1 MKKLS
6 YLILLLFLLQAVA
19 TYAQKAELSFHYG
32 FIFPHRKGVNHL
44 IKRHVPAMEFNW
56 FLQKYDENKQWYYQ
70 YNYPEK
76 GVGLMWFDF
85 GNPEQL
91 GQGWGIY
98 PFWNFY
104 FSPHSATLLSFKVA
118 SGVGWITKPFR
129 EESNYKNVLIGSH
142 LNAFIH
148 FALNY
153 RLKISNQIFF
163 NSGISF
169 SHFSNG
175 AYRMPNLGMNVPAVK
190 AGLLINFEGDYE
202 YPVVEEAVF
211 EKNKYFNLMINGG
224 VKEIYPLSR
233 RKFPVMSL
241 NVNYN
246 WNYSPKSIFS
256 AGIDLY
262 HNTSYKTIFENDS
275 TIELKN
281 YIGIEPSV
289 VFGFG
294 KIFGKTQFQFQTGF
308 YLYTY
313 LPRFMNMY
321 QRLSLRRQIISG
333 LFFDLSLKS
342 HLFVADYIGFGIA
355 YNWKHE

>member
-6 YLILLLFLLQAVA
+6 YLILFSFLFPVSL
-19 TYAQKAELSFHYG
+19 TYAQKSELFFHYG

-76 GVGLMWFDF
+76 GIGMMWFDF
-85 GNPEQL
+85 GNPQQL
-91 GQGWGIY
+91 GYGLSVY

-104 FSPHSATLLSFKVA
+104 FSPNSATLLSFKSA
-118 SGVGWITKPFR
+118 AGIGWVTKPFR
-129 EESNYKNVLIGSH
+129 EETNYKNILIGSY

-148 FALNY
+148 FALNC
-153 RLKISNQIFF
+153 RLRLSDRIFV
-163 NSGISF
+163 STGISF

-175 AYRMPNLGMNVPAVK
+175 AYRMPNLGMNIPAIK
-190 AGLLINFEGDYE
+190 AGMLVNIGEKNE
-202 YPVVEEAVF
+202 YPVVEEAAF
-211 EKNKYFNLMINGG
+211 KKSKYFNLMINGG

-246 WNYSPKSIFS
+246 WNYTPKSIVS
-256 AGIDLY
+256 AGLDLY
-262 HNTSYKTIFENDS
+262 HNSSYKTIFENDS
-275 TIELKN
+275 TMELKN

-289 VFGFG
+289 VLGFG

-321 QRLSLRRQIISG
+321 QRISIRREIIPA

-342 HLFVADYIGFGIA
+342 HLFVADYIGFGIV